1 MIALPINGISDEDAP
16 AFSVLRHILGGFQER
31 LYSEIREKEG
41 YAYWLRL
48 AGLATPTAGWIG
60 VHTGATKSNL
70 PAIER
75 VARAQLD
82 RIASEPVSADEL
94 ERARRFLTTAEAR
107 ADATNDDRAT
117 SLSLALLDG
126 WPLRSYEERATR
138 LAAVTPEQVRDLAR
152 RLFQGKHYAIVTLQ

>member
-1 MIALPINGISDEDAP
+1 MIALPIGGISDEDAP
-16 AFSVLRHILGGFQER
+16 TFSVLRHILGGFQER
-31 LYSEIREKEG
+31 LYSEIREKQG

-60 VHTGATKSNL
+60 VHTEAAKASL

-75 VARAQLD
+75 VARAELD
-82 RIASEPVSADEL
+82 RIASEPIRAGEL

-117 SLSLALLDG
+117 CLSLALLDG
-126 WPLRSYEERATR
+126 WPMRSYEERVSR
-138 LAAVTPEQVRDLAR
+138 LAAVTSAQVRDLAR